1 MPLELS
7 SNHPSLIIRRRSFER
22 VGITR
27 SAIDERLGLTDQE
40 FRVEGD
46 LIIIGPVLD
55 DSALHLLIGDLEN
68 AGLVYFEDFFDLSG
82 NWPEW
87 LVLFAKDS
95 GRQIVSDA

>member
-7 SNHPSLIIRRRSFER
+7 TNNPSLIIRRRSFER

-40 FRVEGD
+40 FRVEGE
-46 LIIIGPVLD
+46 LIVIGPILD
-55 DSALHLLIGDLEN
+55 DSALQALIGDLEN

-87 LVLFAKDS
+87 LVLFARDS
-95 GRQIVSDA
+95 GRQSVTDA